1 MKPSPVQLLHLTF
14 RKVCV
19 ELDERHC
26 PTEPPNPLT
35 SMFSFEGVTLTTNVG
50 FGQLE
55 DAPPTEG
62 SVFQLDFELLVDNE
76 VRDGEAQ
83 QRFSPYLIDVRVAAV
98 VRVPPGA
105 ERLGP
110 PRDLGIVNGAAL
122 VWSALREQVANLTSR
137 MPMGQV
143 LLPTVH
149 FHDLKSGPHE
159 VEKTSTPDA
168 VVPKRPRAPA
178 RKKLPE

>member
-26 PTEPPNPLT
+26 PAELPNPLT
-35 SMFSFEGVTLTTNVG
+35 SMFSFEGITLTTNVG
-50 FGQLE
+50 FGELE
-55 DAPPTEG
+55 DAPPNEG
-62 SVFQLDFELLVDNE
+62 SVFQIDFELLVDNKVQE
-76 VRDGEAQ
+76 GEAR

-105 ERLGP
+105 EKLGP

-149 FHDLKSGPHE
+149 FHDLKSGQQE
-159 VEKTSTPDA
+159 VEKTSTAGA
-168 VVPKRPRAPA
+168 VAAKRPKVPA